1 MSTAA
6 VILIATMTLLLILG
20 APIGVS
26 RALSSVIAISFMAR
40 TPMIVVPQ
48 RMFTSIDSFPFMA
61 IPFFVL
67 AGEFML
73 QGGLSKRL
81 VNLAEALMQNIKGGL
96 ALVSIVTCAFFGA
109 ISGSALATTAAIG
122 GVMYPEMKNRGYK
135 EDFSATVQAA
145 GGTLGILIPPSIPL
159 VVYGVI
165 ANVSIANLFLAI
177 IGAGVLM
184 ALAYCIVAY
193 YLVSKDGMAS
203 QASVKK
209 IPIGPAFFKAFWG
222 LLSPIII
229 LGGIYTGVFTPTESA
244 IVATVYSLI
253 VGRFIYREL
262 DSKNFIE
269 AIKKGCV
276 TTAGIMFIIAAATH
290 IGRLMTA
297 LKVTD
302 RISNSLLGLVDGPI
316 GFLLLINFIFL
327 IAGMFM
333 ETASIILLTVP
344 LLLPVAVSLGV
355 DPIHFGIISVT
366 NLSLGLITPPFG
378 ASLFV
383 ASGMS
388 GVSIMKLYRRVLI
401 FLIGGI
407 VATLLVTYVPTLT
420 IGLLTLFGR

>member
-6 VILIATMTLLLILG
+6 IVLIATMIILLMLG

-26 RALSSVIAISFMAR
+26 MTLASVAAITFMAR
-40 TPMIVVPQ
+40 TPLIVAPQ

-61 IPFFVL
+61 IPFFVF

-81 VNLAEALMQNIKGGL
+81 VNLAEALMQNVRGGL

-122 GVMYPEMKNRGYK
+122 GVMYPEMKARGYK
-135 EDFSATVQAA
+135 EGFSASVQAV

-177 IGAGVLM
+177 IGAGLLLTLTYC
-184 ALAYCIVAY
+184 LACYF
-193 YLVSKDGMAS
+193 LV
-203 QASVKK
+203 VKENMLPDEARAR
-209 IPIGPAFFKAFWG
+209 IPIGPAFKNAVWG
-222 LLSPIII
+222 LLSPVII
-229 LGGIYTGVFTPTESA
+229 LGGIYTGIFTPTESA

-253 VGRFIYREL
+253 IGKFIYKEL
-262 DSKNFIE
+262 NGANFIG
-269 AIKKGCV
+269 AIKKGCL
-276 TTAGIMFIIAAATH
+276 TTAGIMFIIAAASLF
-290 IGRLMTA
+290 GWLMTA
-297 LKVTD
+297 LKVPVYV
-302 RISNSLLGLVDGPI
+302 SNAMLSLVDSKI
-316 GFLLLINFIFL
+316 GFLLLVNLIFL

-344 LLLPVAVSLGV
+344 LLLPVAVGLGV
-355 DPIHFGIISVT
+355 DPLHFGIISVT
-366 NLSLGLITPPFG
+366 NLSLGLISPPFG

-388 GVSIMKLYRRVLI
+388 GVSIMTLYRRSI
-401 FLIGGI
+401 FFLICGI
-407 VATLLVTYVPTLT
+407 VSTLLVTYVPALTL
-420 IGLLTLFGR
+420 GLLSLFGK

>member
-1 MSTAA
+1 MSIAA
-6 VILIATMTLLLILG
+6 TILIVSMILLLILG
-20 APIGVS
+20 APIGIS
-26 RALSSVIAISFMAR
+26 MALSSVIAITFMAR

-48 RMFTSIDSFPFMA
+48 RLFTSIDSFPFMA

-122 GVMYPEMKNRGYK
+122 GVMYPEMKDRGYK

-177 IGAGVLM
+177 IGAGILM
-184 ALAYCIVAY
+184 TLAYCLVAY
-193 YLVSKDGMAS
+193 TLVVKDNMAT
-203 QASVKK
+203 QTTTQKT
-209 IPIGPAFFKAFWG
+209 PIGPAFVNAIWG

-229 LGGIYTGVFTPTESA
+229 LGGIYSGIFTPTESA
-244 IVATVYSLI
+244 IVATVYSLF
-253 VGRFIYREL
+253 VGRVIYNEL
-262 DSKNFIE
+262 DGKKFTA
-269 AIKKGCV
+269 AIKKGCI
-276 TTAGIMFIIAAATH
+276 TTAGIMFIIAAATLFSW
-290 IGRLMTA
+290 LMTA
-297 LKVTD
+297 LKVPVWV
-302 RISNSLLGLVDGPI
+302 SNSLLGLVDGPI
-316 GFLLLINFIFL
+316 GFLLLINVIFL

-366 NLSLGLITPPFG
+366 NLSLGLISPPFG

-388 GVSIMKLYRRVLI
+388 GVSIMKLYRRALI
-401 FLIGGI
+401 FLVGGI
-407 VATLLVTYVPTLT
+407 ATTLLVTYIPSLT
-420 IGLLTLFGR
+420 IGLLILFGR